1 MWCPCLCQLPNRNS
15 RTGKKFKFFSRII
28 ISVQNIGSVGFLHTF
43 AHSILYSVSDEKLKF
58 VFQLMQNSCSDV
70 YGWLQDAT
78 LKCAPD
84 LLPRDDDI
92 HARKICSDFDYSSFE
107 LTLERISFFW
117 KAFDSLVYENILGIW
132 HWMAESALADLPV
145 NLITWISDIIQISS
159 CQAKSFL
166 SPQISRL
173 KNKMRSNYLQHNTK
187 NGSLLNLF
195 DGTEATILPSPNS
208 FPFPPLPPSPPHPP
222 SPAMAQVLS
231 LSLFLSSLFLS
242 TSNFLKAS
250 LIFTFHS
257 HPYRNQF

>member
-1 MWCPCLCQLPNRNS
+1 MKNWNLYFSWCR
-15 RTGKKFKFFSRII
+15 
-28 ISVQNIGSVGFLHTF
+28 
-43 AHSILYSVSDEKLKF
+43 
-58 VFQLMQNSCSDV
+58 
-70 YGWLQDAT
+70 
-78 LKCAPD
+78 
-84 LLPRDDDI
+84 I
-92 HARKICSDFDYSSFE
+92 HAPMFMDDCKMPLWNVHPIYYPEMTIFTHGRFALILIILHSNWPWNGYV
-107 LTLERISFFW
+107 FFW
-117 KAFDSLVYENILGIW
+117 KAFDENILGIW

-145 NLITWISDIIQISS
+145 NLTTWICDIIKISS

-166 SPQISRL
+166 SPQTPRL
-173 KNKMRSNYLQHNTK
+173 KNKMKSNYLQHNTK